1 MRQAILSLLLFHAC
15 LLRPQAQPSES
26 GPMKIGILPVK
37 YQSDKEKDA
46 ANQVTNQLYDNFTNS
61 KRAEIINREFFV
73 DLQNEKFLTSE
84 IDFVDGETLSKTKS
98 KGAKYLLVAKVAT
111 CAIEEKV
118 TSSTTGGKTVTYE
131 CFLNV
136 GLRLIDVETGV
147 TAQSYTL
154 QNEKKA
160 FSDWN
165 ILDGSDKSTASEAI
179 QVAVKKLDKDVKK
192 FMDTY
197 FPVEA
202 AVVKLKESS
211 KDKAIVVLVGIGSD
225 NGAQKKQKFIVKE
238 KSLVEGQ
245 AYYEQLGE
253 VEIEEVN
260 GKGIS
265 TAKVVKGGK
274 EIYAKMN
281 QSGTQLVITSKS

>member
-1 MRQAILSLLLFHAC
+1 MRQIVLSLLLLCAC
-15 LLRPQAQPSES
+15 LMRSQAQTTDGSLQ
-26 GPMKIGILPVK
+26 KIGVLPVK

-111 CAIEEKV
+111 CAVEEKV
-118 TSSTTGGKTVTYE
+118 TTSTTTGKSVTYE

-154 QNEKKA
+154 QNEKKM
-160 FSDWN
+160 FSDLN
-165 ILDGSDKSTASEAI
+165 PLDGSSKSTASEAI
-179 QVAVKKLDKDVKK
+179 QVAVKKLDKDIKK

-202 AVVKLKESS
+202 PVVKIKESS
-211 KDKAIVVLVGIGSD
+211 KEKATVVLVGIGSD
-225 NGAQKKQKFIVKE
+225 DGALKKQKFIVKE
-238 KSLVEGQ
+238 KSIVAGET
-245 AYYEQLGE
+245 YYEQVGE

-265 TAKVVKGGK
+265 SAKVTKGGK
-274 EIYAKMN
+274 EIYTKLN
-281 QSGTQLVITSKS
+281 QPGSQLVITSKI

>member
-1 MRQAILSLLLFHAC
+1 MRQVVLLSLLFLCAC
-15 LLRPQAQPSES
+15 FTRLQAQSSENS
-26 GPMKIGILPVK
+26 PMKIGILPVK
-37 YQSDKEKDA
+37 YQSNNEKDA

-61 KRAEIINREFFV
+61 KRAEIINREFFI

-111 CAIEEKV
+111 CTVEEKV
-118 TSSTTGGKTVTYE
+118 TTGTSGKSVTYE

-136 GLRLIDVETGV
+136 GLRLIDVETGI
-147 TAQSYTL
+147 TAQSFTL

-165 ILDGSDKSTASEAI
+165 ILDGSAKSTASEAI
-179 QVAVKKLDKDVKK
+179 QVAVQKLDKDVKK

-202 AVVKLKESS
+202 PVVKIKESS
-211 KDKAIVVLVGIGSD
+211 KDKATTVLVGIGSD
-225 NGAQKKQKFIVKE
+225 NGALKKQKFIVKE
-238 KSLVEGQ
+238 KSLVVGE
-245 AYYEQLGE
+245 AYYEQVGE
-253 VEIEEVN
+253 VEI
-260 GKGIS
+260 
-265 TAKVVKGGK
+265 
-274 EIYAKMN
+274 
-281 QSGTQLVITSKS
+281 

>member
-1 MRQAILSLLLFHAC
+1 M
-15 LLRPQAQPSES
+15 RPQAQSSEI
-26 GPMKIGILPVK
+26 GLMKIGILPVK
-37 YQSDKEKDA
+37 YQSGKEQDA

-61 KRAEIINREFFV
+61 KRAEIINREFFG

-98 KGAKYLLVAKVAT
+98 KGAKFLLVGKVAT
-111 CAIEEKV
+111 CTVEEKKS
-118 TSSTTGGKTVTYE
+118 TSTTGLSVSYE

-154 QNEKKA
+154 QNEKKML
-160 FSDWN
+160 SDWN
-165 ILDGSDKSTASEAI
+165 ILDGDKSTPSEAI
-179 QVAVKKLDKDVKK
+179 QAAVKKLDKDIKK
-192 FMDTY
+192 FMDSY

-202 AVVKLKESS
+202 SVVKLKESS
-211 KDKAIVVLVGIGSD
+211 KDKAVLVLVGIGSD
-225 NGAQKKQKFIVKE
+225 SGVQKKQKFLVKE
-238 KSLVEGQ
+238 KSLVEGEP
-245 AYYEQLGE
+245 YYELVGE

-265 TAKVVKGGK
+265 TAKVTKGGK
-274 EIYAKMN
+274 EIFTKMS
-281 QSGTQLVITSKS
+281 QPGTKLVITSKN